1 MDTDFMSQTRERSL
15 AEKTGA
21 VASSFTKPVQEG
33 GRAPSH
39 HSPREV
45 CEGAF
50 SKSEKQVHGF
60 FLRQA
65 SKTKPV
71 FSLPKDSSFTS
82 SFPLSPKRTSSKR
95 REG

>member
-39 HSPREV
+39 TSRGEW